1 MDANAFERLVREHQ
15 HMVYCVALSFCKD
28 SSEAEDLAQEAFLKA
43 YRSVDEMRE
52 PARLKTWLYSI
63 ARFTAIDWIRRRKRE
78 PVLGLAESAASELPE
93 RPAAESKEDRTVRV
107 MDVIRG
113 LKEEHREIMILR
125 YVRGLSYSQ
134 IARETGSTTS
144 AVGEKLS
151 RIRDLVREKL
161 RAEVRS

>member
-1 MDANAFERLVREHQ
+1 MDAPAFERLVREHQ

-28 SSEAEDLAQEAFLKA
+28 SASAEDVAQEAFLKA

-63 ARFTAIDWIRRRKRE
+63 ARFTAIDWLRRRQRE
-78 PVLGLAESAASELPE
+78 PVLGLAEGAAQELPE
-93 RPAAESKEDRTVRV
+93 RPAAESKEDRTVQV

-125 YVRGLSYSQ
+125 YVRGLSYAQ
-134 IARETGSTTS
+134 IARETGSTSS

-151 RIRDLVREKL
+151 RIRDIVREKL

>member
-15 HMVYCVALSFCKD
+15 HMVYCVALSYCKD
-28 SSEAEDLAQEAFLKA
+28 PTSAEDVAQEAFLKA
-43 YRSVDEMRE
+43 YRSVDEMRD

-63 ARFTAIDWIRRRKRE
+63 ARFTAIDWLRRRKHERY
-78 PVLGLAESAASELPE
+78 LGLAESEAKELPE

-125 YVRGLSYSQ
+125 YVRGLSYAQ

-151 RIRDLVREKL
+151 RIRDMVREKL

>member
-28 SSEAEDLAQEAFLKA
+28 PASAEDVAQEAFLKA
-43 YRSVDEMRE
+43 YRAVDEMRE

-63 ARFTAIDWIRRRKRE
+63 ARFTAIDWIRRRQRD
-78 PVLGLAESAASELPE
+78 PVRALPEGAARELPE
-93 RPAAESKEDRTVRV
+93 RPAAESKEERTVRV
-107 MDVIRG
+107 MDVIQG

-134 IARETGSTTS
+134 IAKETGSTTS

-151 RIRDLVREKL
+151 RIREIVRQKL

>member
-15 HMVYCVALSFCKD
+15 HMVYCVALSHCKD
-28 SSEAEDLAQEAFLKA
+28 PSSAEDVAQEAFLKA

-63 ARFTAIDWIRRRKRE
+63 ARFTAIDWLRRRKRE
-78 PVLGLAESAASELPE
+78 PVLGLAEDAARELPE
-93 RPAAESKEDRTVRV
+93 RPTAESKEDRTVRV
-107 MDVIRG
+107 MDVIQG

-125 YVRGLSYSQ
+125 YVRGLSYAQ
-134 IARETGSTTS
+134 IARETGSTSS

-151 RIRDLVREKL
+151 RIRDIVREKL

>member
-1 MDANAFERLVREHQ
+1 MDASAFEGLVREHQ
-15 HMVYCVALSFCKD
+15 HMVYCVALSVCKD
-28 SSEAEDLAQEAFLKA
+28 PSAAEDLAQEAFLKA
-43 YRSVDEMRE
+43 YRSVDEVRE

-63 ARFTAIDWIRRRKRE
+63 ARFTAIDWVRRRKHERWLE
-78 PVLGLAESAASELPE
+78 LPEGSAGELPE

-125 YVRGLSYSQ
+125 YVRGLSYAQ
-134 IARETGSTTS
+134 IAKEVGSTAS

-151 RIRDLVREKL
+151 RIRDLVREKV

>member
-28 SSEAEDLAQEAFLKA
+28 SALAEDVAQEAFLKA
-43 YRSVDEMRE
+43 YRSVDQMRE

-63 ARFTAIDWIRRRKRE
+63 ARFTAIDWIRRRRRE
-78 PVLGLAESAASELPE
+78 PVLGLAEGAAKEIPE

-113 LKEEHREIMILR
+113 LQEDHREIMILR
-125 YVRGLSYSQ
+125 YVRGLSYTQ
-134 IARETGSTTS
+134 IARETGTTAG

-151 RIRDLVREKL
+151 RIREIVRQKL

>member
-1 MDANAFERLVREHQ
+1 MDARAFERLVREHQ

-28 SSEAEDLAQEAFLKA
+28 SSLAEDLAQEAFLKA

-63 ARFTAIDWIRRRKRE
+63 AKFTAIDWIRRRKRE
-78 PVLGLAESAASELPE
+78 PVLGLAEGAAQELPE
-93 RPAAESKEDRTVRV
+93 RPAAESKEDRSVRV

-113 LKEEHREIMILR
+113 LKDEHREIMILR

-134 IARETGSTTS
+134 IARETGSTAS

-151 RIRDLVREKL
+151 RIRDIVRDKL

>member
-1 MDANAFERLVREHQ
+1 
-15 HMVYCVALSFCKD
+15 MVYCVALSFCKD
-28 SSEAEDLAQEAFLKA
+28 PASAEDVAQEAFLKA
-43 YRSVDEMRE
+43 YRAVDEMRE

-63 ARFTAIDWIRRRKRE
+63 ARFTAIDWIRRRQRD
-78 PVLGLAESAASELPE
+78 PVRALPEGAARELPE
-93 RPAAESKEDRTVRV
+93 RPAAESKEERTVRV
-107 MDVIRG
+107 MDVIQG

-134 IARETGSTTS
+134 IAKETGSTTS

-151 RIRDLVREKL
+151 RIREIVRQKL

>member
-1 MDANAFERLVREHQ
+1 MDASAFERLVREHQ

-28 SSEAEDLAQEAFLKA
+28 PASAEDVAQEAFLKA

-63 ARFTAIDWIRRRKRE
+63 ARFTAIDWIRRRQRD
-78 PVLGLAESAASELPE
+78 PVRSLPGGELPE
-93 RPAAESKEDRTVRV
+93 RPVAEPKEERTVRV
-107 MDVIRG
+107 MDVIQG

-151 RIRDLVREKL
+151 RIRDIVRQKL

>member
-1 MDANAFERLVREHQ
+1 MDARAFERLVREHQ
-15 HMVYCVALSFCKD
+15 QMVYCVALSFCKD
-28 SSEAEDLAQEAFLKA
+28 ASLAEDLAQEAFLKA

-63 ARFTAIDWIRRRKRE
+63 AKFTAIDWIRRRKRE
-78 PVLGLAESAASELPE
+78 PVLGLADDAARELPE
-93 RPAAESKEDRTVRV
+93 RPAAESKEDRSVRV

-134 IARETGSTTS
+134 IARETGSTVS

-151 RIRDLVREKL
+151 RIRDIVRDKL